1 MNTSAKPPLILLS
14 AGEASGDQH
23 AASLFMELKKLI
35 PSVQAIGMGGAAMRE
50 AGVEI
55 RYDSTS
61 IAVIG
66 TVEVIKHYAEI
77 RRALTLMKA
86 IAIKEKPDL
95 LICVDYKEFNFRLG
109 KAAKAAGIKV
119 LFYVSPQ
126 VWAWRPGR
134 VKKYG
139 AAVDHMA
146 VIFPF
151 EVPFYEAHNIPV
163 TYVGHPLAGKVVPT
177 VSKADALQE
186 FGLNDLSPMG
196 KSPLT
201 PLFQSG
207 ESVCETGPIIG
218 LLPGSRANE
227 IKRLLPVILATV
239 EQLHQRFPDAR
250 FVLNQASSVSDK
262 TLEPYLANCKVA
274 IKTIQGRNYDVL
286 QCCDAVITV
295 SGTAT
300 LEVALAGVP
309 MAIIYKLTP
318 ITYWLGRLLIS
329 IKFIGLPNI
338 LAGKG
343 IVREF
348 IQQDANANNIAMEIS
363 KIVEDKDY
371 ANEIRGNLRKVKE
384 LLGEG
389 GGLVKLA
396 RLAKEMLNANT
407 QPIAGERTPHIPDPM

>member
-1 MNTSAKPPLILLS
+1 MKYNDKVPFIMLS

-23 AASLFMELKKLI
+23 AASLFLELKKLM
-35 PSVQAIGMGGAAMRE
+35 PEVKAIGMGGAKMRE

-55 RYDSTS
+55 RFDSTS

-66 TVEVIKHYAEI
+66 TVEVIKHYGEI
-77 RRALTLMKA
+77 RRALALMTS
-86 IAIKEKPDL
+86 IAIEEHPDL
-95 LICVDYKEFNFRLG
+95 LVCVDYKEFNFRL
-109 KAAKAAGIKV
+109 ARSAKAAGVKV

-139 AAVDHMA
+139 AVVDHMA

-151 EVPFYEAHNIPV
+151 EVPFYEAHQIPV
-163 TYVGHPLAGKVVPT
+163 TYVGHPLAGKVVPSL
-177 VSKADALQE
+177 SKNAALKE
-186 FGLNDLSPMG
+186 FGL
-196 KSPLT
+196 
-201 PLFQSG
+201 
-207 ESVCETGPIIG
+207 ESDGPVIG
-218 LLPGSRANE
+218 LLPGSRSNE

-239 EQLHQRFPDAR
+239 ELLAIRFPTAS
-250 FVLNQASSVSDK
+250 FVLNQASSVTDGM
-262 TLEPYLANCKVA
+262 LEPYLANCKVMVKA
-274 IKTIQGRNYDVL
+274 IKGRNYDVL

-300 LEVALAGVP
+300 LEVALAGIP

-329 IKFIGLPNI
+329 INFIGLPNI

-348 IQQDANANNIAMEIS
+348 IQREANATNLAEEIGNIL
-363 KIVEDKDY
+363 EDKNY
-371 ANEIRGNLRKVKE
+371 ANEIRDNLARVKE

-389 GGLVKLA
+389 GGSS
-396 RLAKEMLNANT
+396 RLASLTKKMLL
-407 QPIAGERTPHIPDPM
+407 DL

>member
-1 MNTSAKPPLILLS
+1 MNSSTKAPLLLLS

-23 AASLFMELKKLI
+23 AASLYLELKQLLPEVK
-35 PSVQAIGMGGAAMRE
+35 AIGMGGAKMRE

-66 TVEVIKHYAEI
+66 VVEVIKHYGEI
-77 RRALTLMKA
+77 RRALNLMKT
-86 IAIKEKPDL
+86 IAKEEKPDL
-95 LICVDYKEFNFRLG
+95 LICVDYKEFNFQLAR
-109 KAAKAAGIKV
+109 AAKAAGIKV

-177 VSKADALQE
+177 LSKAEALQE
-186 FGLNDLSPMG
+186 FGLDDLSPMG
-196 KSPLT
+196 ISHLT
-201 PLFQSG
+201 PLFQRG
-207 ESVCETGPIIG
+207 ETVSETDPIIG

-227 IKRLLPVILATV
+227 IKRLLPVILETV
-239 EQLHQRFPDAR
+239 ELLASRFPHAR
-250 FVLNQASSVSDK
+250 FVLNQASSVSDA
-262 TLEPYLANCKVA
+262 TLEPYLANCKVPVKA
-274 IKTIQGRNYDVL
+274 IQGRNYDVL
-286 QCCDAVITV
+286 QCCDAVITA

-300 LEVALAGVP
+300 LEVTLAGMP

-318 ITYWLGRLLIS
+318 ITYWLGRLLIN

-348 IQQDANANNIAMEIS
+348 IQYEANASNIAAEIG
-363 KIVEDKDY
+363 KIVEDKAY
-371 ANEIRGNLRKVKE
+371 ANQIREDLLKVKAS
-384 LLGEG
+384 LGEG
-389 GGLVKLA
+389 GGSAKLA
-396 RLAKEMLNANT
+396 RLAKAMLET
-407 QPIAGERTPHIPDPM
+407 

>member
-1 MNTSAKPPLILLS
+1 MTTQTNPPLILLS

-23 AASLFMELKKLI
+23 AASLYVELKKLM
-35 PSVQAIGMGGAAMRE
+35 PGVKAIGMGGAKMRE

-66 TVEVIKHYAEI
+66 VVEVIKHYGEI
-77 RRALTLMKA
+77 RHALNLMKT
-86 IAIKEKPDL
+86 IAKEEKPDL
-95 LICVDYKEFNFRLG
+95 LICVDYKEFNFQLAR
-109 KAAKAAGIKV
+109 AAKAAGVKV

-139 AAVDHMA
+139 EAVDHMA

-151 EVPFYEAHNIPV
+151 EVPFYETHHIPV
-163 TYVGHPLAGKVVPT
+163 TYVGHPLAGKVIPSVT
-177 VSKADALQE
+177 KEEALTE
-186 FGLNDLSPMG
+186 FGLDVEGTQQTDSVLE
-196 KSPLT
+196 T
-201 PLFQSG
+201 
-207 ESVCETGPIIG
+207 ESVLASGRPVIG

-227 IKRLLPVILATV
+227 IKRLLPVILETV
-239 EQLHQRFPDAR
+239 ELLASRFPDAR
-250 FVLNQASSVSDK
+250 FVLNQASSVTDA
-262 TLEPYLANCKVA
+262 TLEPYLAACKVP
-274 IKTIQGRNYDVL
+274 IKAVKGRNYDVL

-309 MAIIYKLTP
+309 MVIIYKLTP
-318 ITYWLGRLLIS
+318 ITYWLGRWLIN

-348 IQQDANANNIAMEIS
+348 IQYAANAGNIADEIGR
-363 KIVEDKDY
+363 IVEDQAY
-371 ANEIRGNLRKVKE
+371 AHEIIGNLLKVKA

-389 GGLVKLA
+389 GGSAKLA
-396 RLAKEMLNANT
+396 RVAKDMV
-407 QPIAGERTPHIPDPM
+407 DS